1 MKKLT
6 KELYSK
12 SIDDLNKEVVAL
24 GSEIAKLKVERK
36 VKQEKDTNWL
46 FKKQKRLAAI
56 LTMITNKE
64 SEVSAKGGLSSGQK
78 Q

>member
-6 KELYSK
+6 KELYAK